1 MQNGIVKSITPD
13 QPNTKMPYELN
24 EIKKIRKGLGLTQT
38 GLAKQANVSQ
48 SLIAK
53 IESGKIDPTFTKT
66 KRIFETLNLL
76 EKKEEIKAEEVM
88 NKKIV
93 SVAPNDDINESINK
107 MKKFGISQMPV
118 IEGHNVVGLVSE
130 SILLDALMN
139 KKDKKTAVDIMDES
153 PPIVSKTASIQVVS
167 NLLRHYPM
175 IMVSDSG
182 KLIGLITKADLL
194 ARLYK
199 G

>member
-1 MQNGIVKSITPD
+1 
-13 QPNTKMPYELN
+13 MPYELN
-24 EIKKIRKGLGLTQT
+24 EIKKIRKGLGLTQAE
-38 GLAKQANVSQ
+38 LAKKANVSQ

-66 KRIFETLNLL
+66 KRIFETLSYL
-76 EKKEEIKAEEVM
+76 EKKEEIKAEEIM

-93 SVAPNDDINESINK
+93 SLAPNEDINESISK

-118 IEGHNVVGLVSE
+118 IDGHNVIGVVAE
-130 SILLDALMN
+130 STLLDALMN
-139 KKDKKTAVDIMDES
+139 KKDKKTAADIMDES
-153 PPIVSKTASIQVVS
+153 PPVVSKTASIKVVS

-175 IMVSDSG
+175 VMVSESG
-182 KLIGLITKADLL
+182 KLIGLITKSDLL
-194 ARLYK
+194 AKLYK

>member
-1 MQNGIVKSITPD
+1 
-13 QPNTKMPYELN
+13 MPYELN
-24 EIKKIRKGLGLTQT
+24 EIKKIRKNLGLTQT
-38 GLAKQANVSQ
+38 DLAKRANVSQ

-66 KRIFETLNLL
+66 KKIFETLSDL
-76 EKKEEIKAEEVM
+76 ESKEDIKAEELM

-93 SVAPNDDINESINK
+93 SVVPGNNVKESINK

-118 IEGHNVVGLVSE
+118 IDNHKVVGLVSE
-130 SILLDALMN
+130 STLLDALMS
-139 KKDKKTAVDIMDES
+139 KKDKKISDIMEES
-153 PPIVSKTASIQVVS
+153 PPIVSKTASVKIIS

-175 IMVSDSG
+175 ILVSESG

-194 ARLYK
+194 GKLYK